1 MPLPAL
7 VLQCAVREEL
17 LEKFPDKARRWVDVF
32 TKADLFDAEWD
43 FVDPD
48 CDEAQHRAP
57 DAIWISTKTEKNLGE
72 LMRRML
78 DAMERR

>member
-1 MPLPAL
+1 MWDVAAAIWN
-7 VLQCAVREEL
+7 VM
-17 LEKFPDKARRWVDVF
+17 ARN
-32 TKADLFDAEWD
+32 A
-43 FVDPD
+43 VDPD